1 MPRRVIDQGVS
12 RWAWAVTLA
21 DPSAPS
27 TVELEA
33 AVDLS
38 CLAVT
43 GSSEVRADASDTVSE
58 KAICETANAD
68 TPTAS
73 NYIGNLVL
81 FRQWDDL
88 TGDWDATD
96 PRVVFP
102 RAGIFGFVVIR
113 DGFATDED
121 WENGQLVQVYKFVT
135 DNPQFSGGS
144 GEGNQKLT
152 VPLLKQGVMHLDA
165 VVGGVA
171 SSSSA

>member
-12 RWAWAVTLA
+12 RWAWAVDLA
-21 DPSAPS
+21 DPAAPTS
-27 TVELEA
+27 TELEE

-68 TPTAS
+68 TPTAA

-81 FRQWDDL
+81 FRMWDDE
-88 TGDWDATD
+88 TDDWDATD

-102 RAGIFGFVVIR
+102 TSGIHGFVVIR
-113 DGFATDED
+113 DGLPTED
-121 WENGQLVQVYKFVT
+121 DWDAGQLVQVYKFVT

-165 VVGGVA
+165 VVDGT
-171 SSSSA
+171 S